1 MELCAS
7 HRGTQVS
14 YTYLD
19 GTPTGSESTSS
30 SSSSTTAPVAEEG
43 TLGKEKVSSNR
54 AVLKY
59 KIPMSEI
66 VTGFFDELKS

>member
-7 HRGTQVS
+7 HRGIQTS

-19 GTPTGSESTSS
+19 GTPSTPSTSS
-30 SSSSTTAPVAEEG
+30 ASPASTVVAHEG

>member
-1 MELCAS
+1 MMELCAS
-7 HRGTQVS
+7 HRGTQTS

-19 GTPTGSESTSS
+19 GTSSESTSS
-30 SSSSTTAPVAEEG
+30 PSSSTSVVAEEG